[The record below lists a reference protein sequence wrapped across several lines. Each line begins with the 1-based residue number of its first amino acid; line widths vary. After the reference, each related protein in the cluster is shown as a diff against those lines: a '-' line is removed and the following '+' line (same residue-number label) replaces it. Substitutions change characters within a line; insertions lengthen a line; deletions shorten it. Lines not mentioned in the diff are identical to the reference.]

1 MSKNKGLIK
10 IQQIENLN
18 TPKTKELTMSEI
30 KGQEW
35 QMLPPPLVNIST
47 KRHK

>member
-1 MSKNKGLIK
+1 MG
-10 IQQIENLN
+10 
-18 TPKTKELTMSEI
+18 EI

-47 KRHK
+47 RRQNEIRRV

>member
-1 MSKNKGLIK
+1 MN
-10 IQQIENLN
+10 
-18 TPKTKELTMSEI
+18 EI

-47 KRHK
+47 RRHNETTQ